1 MITSSPILRCYCC
14 SSDKLFSPKHWLQI
28 FSTRFSSNIFVG
40 QINML
45 IIMIFMHGNFIV
57 FLETNSQ
64 NYIVWTSLLI
74 PTQYKNVGSLVHLT
88 VNDLFGPLKFLFFF
102 FFYRFYLFIHER
114 HKERGRDIR
123 RGRTRTQSP
132 TRDHDLSQMPILTYS
147 LSHPGAPQIS
157 KFKSL
162 YSSCHL
168 LPALCSE
175 I

>member
-1 MITSSPILRCYCC
+1 MITSSPILRYYCC

-57 FLETNSQ
+57 FLKLDLETNSQ

-74 PTQYKNVGSLVHLT
+74 PTQFKNVGSSVHLT

-102 FFYRFYLFIHER
+102 FTGFTYLFM
-114 HKERGRDIR
+114 RDTKR
-123 RGRTRTQSP
+123 EAE
-132 TRDHDLSQMPILTYS
+132 TYAEGE
-147 LSHPGAPQIS
+147 PGLNPQPGIMT
-157 KFKSL
+157 
-162 YSSCHL
+162 
-168 LPALCSE
+168 
-175 I
+175 